1 MPTGATTSTW
11 QKSTENSLSASTE
24 FDITDRWNTGI
35 KGTVQ
40 KATFTQLGGEPIFS
54 FTIVFAPIDLIW

>member
-1 MPTGATTSTW
+1 MAWEKGS
-11 QKSTENSLSASTE
+11 ESAEAGNVE
-24 FDITDRWNTGI
+24 FDADERNAAGI

-40 KATFTQLGGEPIFS
+40 KATFTQLGGEPIWS